1 MALFG
6 QYDIGKLYKET
17 ISVCLE
23 GIPISPGE
31 RSALFTIACLCE
43 ITTGI
48 CYAPGSNRPAD
59 HSDLFSYSAL
69 DHDAFHTAIGR
80 LTRLEI
86 ISVWNDRGRMLITLN
101 EYIRSSMAMIWSN
114 NATPALILSKRTD
127 EPTSTK
133 GLKFG
138 YVYVARAENGLH
150 KIGRSKNPEDRVR
163 GFAGAIMPFIIEL
176 VHTIPSNDYV
186 QAEKLLHQR
195 YAHCRRVGEWFDL
208 SERDLDKL
216 LDVRQLNF

>member
-6 QYDIGKLYKET
+6 QYDIGKLYRET
-17 ISVCLE
+17 INVCLE
-23 GIPISPGE
+23 GVPISPTE
-31 RSALFTIACLCE
+31 RSALFTVVCLSE

-48 CYAPGSNRPAD
+48 CYDPGSNRPAD
-59 HSDLFSYSAL
+59 YSDLFLYSTL
-69 DHDAFHTAIGR
+69 GQGNFHAAMDR
-80 LTRLEI
+80 LARLEI

-101 EYIRSSMAMIWSN
+101 EYIRASLSMIWN
-114 NATPALILSKRTD
+114 NHATPALIVARRGDGLA
-127 EPTSTK
+127 PTK
-133 GLKFG
+133 GRRFG

-150 KIGRSKNPEDRVR
+150 KIGRSKTPEDRVR

-176 VHTIPSNDYV
+176 IHTIPSNDYA
-186 QAEKLLHQR
+186 QAERLLHQR